1 MPRRPAAGPTTSR
14 KAARSAYHHGDLHQ
28 AMLVAA
34 QQVLEDQGLEHFTL
48 RECARRAGVSHGAP
62 AHHFGDVRGL
72 LSALAA
78 GGFDALVHTMR
89 AHEAAAP
96 ADAFSQLVANGQAYV
111 DFALRHRALFQLMFR
126 SDRLDPAHEPLMAA
140 GHAAYAAL
148 QAHIAAVSP
157 KAAPAVQARRTA
169 LAWAMVHGAATL
181 MIENGEFNAFAAGG
195 TPRATATLVAD
206 MLALARPAF
215 EDAPVPPRPTSHRPG
230 RRAARG
236 A

>member
-1 MPRRPAAGPTTSR
+1 MPRRPAVRAGTPKKPVR
-14 KAARSAYHHGDLHQ
+14 AAYHHGDLRQ
-28 AMLVAA
+28 AMLAAA
-34 QQVLEDQGLEHFTL
+34 QQLLEEQGLEHFTL

-78 GGFDALVHTMR
+78 SGFDALVHNMR

-126 SDRLDPAHEPLMAA
+126 SDRLDAGHEPLQLG
-140 GHAAYAAL
+140 GHAAFAAL

-157 KAAPAVQARRTA
+157 QASPAVQAQRTA

-181 MIENGEFNAFAAGG
+181 MIENGEFGAFAPGD
-195 TPRATATLVAD
+195 TPAATARLVAG
-206 MLALARPAF
+206 MLQLARPAF
-215 EDAPVPPRPTSHRPG
+215 DDAAPPAPASG
-230 RRAARG
+230 ARRRR
-236 A
+236 

>member
-1 MPRRPAAGPTTSR
+1 
-14 KAARSAYHHGDLHQ
+14 
-28 AMLVAA
+28 MLAAA
-34 QQVLEDQGLEHFTL
+34 QQLLEEQGLERFTL

-78 GGFDALVHTMR
+78 SGFDALVHNMR
-89 AHEAAAP
+89 SHEAAAP
-96 ADAFSQLVANGQAYV
+96 PDAFSQLVANGQAYV

-126 SDRLDPAHEPLMAA
+126 SDRLDAAHEPLMAA

-157 KAAPAVQARRTA
+157 RASLAVQAQRTA

-181 MIENGEFNAFAAGG
+181 MIENGEFGAFAPGH
-195 TPRATATLVAD
+195 TPAANAALVAS
-206 MLALARPAF
+206 LLTLARRAFDDAAPTTRPAS
-215 EDAPVPPRPTSHRPG
+215 ARARRRP
-230 RRAARG
+230 
-236 A
+236 